1 MPIRGGESEGNLL
14 RVAGLSVAFGPV
26 PVVRDL
32 SFSLR
37 RGETLVIVG
46 ESGSGKSVTC
56 LALMGL
62 LPRSGRVVAGEIV
75 FACEDGAARDLVRLD
90 QEGMQRIRGAE
101 IAMIFQE
108 PMTSL
113 NPVYTVSGQ
122 ITEAVQLHEGVSAR
136 AARTR
141 AAEMLTL
148 LGIPDP
154 GARLD
159 AYPHELSGGMRQ
171 RIMIAMALA
180 CRPAL
185 LIADEPTTALDATVQ
200 AQILDLLRRLQ
211 RELGMAMI
219 FITHNLGVAGEIA
232 DQVLVMY
239 AGQCGEAGPRDV
251 VFRSPRYPY
260 TMGLI
265 RAVPR
270 LGLDRAAGPLAT
282 IAGMV
287 PNLADLPS
295 GCSFHPR
302 CGFAVPGLCDV
313 RAPELEVCGPGHLVR
328 CLRWREIA

>member
-1 MPIRGGESEGNLL
+1 MLL
-14 RVAGLSVAFGPV
+14 SVSGLSVGFGPV

-32 SFSLR
+32 SFSLD

-62 LPRSGRVVAGEIV
+62 LPPAGRMISGEIR
-75 FACEDGAARDLVRLD
+75 FACKDGTVRDLARLD
-90 QEGMQRIRGAE
+90 QTGMQRIRGAE

-113 NPVYTVSGQ
+113 NPVYTIGRQ
-122 ITEAVQLHEGVSAR
+122 IMEAVQFHEHLSAR
-136 AARTR
+136 AARSR
-141 AAEMLTL
+141 ALEMLTL

-154 GARLD
+154 AARLD
-159 AYPHELSGGMRQ
+159 SYPHQLSGGMRQ
-171 RIMIAMALA
+171 RAMIGMALA

-185 LIADEPTTALDATVQ
+185 LIADEPTTALDVTVQ
-200 AQILDLLRRLQ
+200 AQILDLLQRLQ

-239 AGQCGEAGPRDV
+239 AGQCGESGPRQA
-251 VFRSPRYPY
+251 VFEAPRYPY
-260 TMGLI
+260 TMGLM

-270 LGLDRAAGPLAT
+270 LGADRAAGPLAT
-282 IAGMV
+282 IAGTV
-287 PNLADLPS
+287 PDLAHLPP

-302 CGFAVPGLCDV
+302 CLYFLPGLCD
-313 RAPELEVCGPGHLVR
+313 AQPPELEVCGPDHLAR
-328 CLRWREIA
+328 CLRWRDVASL